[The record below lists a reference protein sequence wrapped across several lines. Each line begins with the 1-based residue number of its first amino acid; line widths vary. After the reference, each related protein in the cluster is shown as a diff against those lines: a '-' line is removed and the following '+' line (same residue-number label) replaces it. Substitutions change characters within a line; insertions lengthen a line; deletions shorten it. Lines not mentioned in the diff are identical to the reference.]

1 MSDDDRKALAE
12 YRRSHWGLSGDGKVR
27 DGRAPDPRA
36 GTLVQ
41 LGELVSVVYLTRKLG
56 DLAPTEYE
64 HDFGRGGRGLPLL
77 AYNRTG
83 LVIVGGA
90 YRVTARGIVG

>member
-1 MSDDDRKALAE
+1 MSRDDSAALRE
-12 YRRSHWGLSGDGKVR
+12 YRRSHWGLGGEGKVR
-27 DGRAPDPRA
+27 EGKAPDPRA

-64 HDFGRGGRGLPLL
+64 HDFGREGRGLPLL
-77 AYNRTG
+77 AYNKTG
-83 LVIVGGA
+83 LVIVGGS